1 MSLLKKKIVMMTD
14 RNHPGT
20 LGGIQTFNRILKKYF
35 PEELIIVAPKILG
48 RKFYKIDNM
57 IEYGS
62 TNIVCRVIN
71 KFTNRRL
78 DKFFIRKKL
87 KKINPD
93 ICILST
99 PKELE
104 VLKDIKCKK
113 ILVQH
118 TNFKRYMEVHF
129 EDKNLIKLLKKELDY
144 FVFLSDN
151 DMKKFQK
158 EIEFPLKKS
167 IVIRHSSEIDIFE
180 GIKQKNKKLIMIG
193 RIENKAK
200 RYDLA
205 ILAMRKLKDFTLLIY
220 GDGPDLEKLRELV
233 NKEKINN
240 VIFKGPTNNVAK
252 ALDEASIFVM
262 TSDYEGYGIT
272 NIEAMRRGLPIILR
286 NTYEAAEDIVV
297 KNRNGI
303 LLARE
308 WNEDNFVEAVQ
319 EIYNNYNFYHENTM
333 LEREKYNYSIIKK
346 EWQKLIY
353 Y

>member
-1 MSLLKKKIVMMTD
+1 MKIVIITD
-14 RNHPGT
+14 GNHPGT
-20 LGGIQTFNRILKKYF
+20 LGGIQTFNRILKNFFSK
-35 PEELIIVAPKILG
+35 ELITFAPKTKKN
-48 RKFYKIDNM
+48 KFYDIED
-57 IEYGS
+57 IVEYGS
-62 TNIVCRVIN
+62 SRIIYKVIN
-71 KFTNRRL
+71 KFTNKSL
-78 DKFFIRKKL
+78 DNFFIRKKL

-297 KNRNGI
+297 DNKNGI
-303 LLARE
+303 LLEKE
-308 WNEDNFVEAVQ
+308 WDEDKFVEAVQ
-319 EIYNNYNFYHENTM
+319 KIYTNYDYYYKNTII
-333 LEREKYNYSIIKK
+333 EREKYDYSIIKRK
-346 EWQKLIY
+346 WEELIQG
-353 Y
+353 